1 MSQTQRYLILPARGL
16 TATAQGASKAARD
29 FFIELATGGKPMRA
43 QLSSTLAA
51 SVRACAAKR
60 PKVRLKSPAG
70 FELIESL
77 HEDGI
82 KLVTTTAE
90 MVAALRFEQP
100 GVRLVPERTYKPA
113 VYRPALIAPSPK
125 AAAAG
130 IGLVRRLQISVVDG
144 GTGQGLGGV
153 AIVAFTDFAAR
164 EGVSATTGATGS
176 ATLTVTGK
184 KTYERL
190 YVQHELP
197 GLWSYLGYD
206 VAARGSLTIRLQ
218 PVDLGTGDSLRHF
231 HAAANLSDGTGVKV
245 GVIDSGVAL
254 HHADLRVSG
263 GLGCVPG
270 EPETD
275 YGPSGGPHGTHVA
288 GIIAGRGSSPTGMRG
303 LAPDAQLYSYR
314 VFGSGPSSGGSFAIA
329 KAIDRALQD
338 GCDLLNLSLSFDR
351 KDFSGPAPVDETVRE
366 AIAEAHAK
374 GVVVIAAA
382 GNDGRKTVSYPA
394 ADDLAL
400 AVSAVGHKGTFPSGS
415 SETGDVMGPSGAD
428 PRDFVA
434 AFSNVGTEL
443 DVAGAGVGV
452 VSTVPGGYAP
462 MSGTSMAA
470 PAVTGATARLLAQRP
485 AVLNAAR
492 DRNRADAIRGMVFA
506 MATSLGLG
514 LTFEGK
520 GLLR

>member
-1 MSQTQRYLILPARGL
+1 MFSKLFQRVSQSPTNPA
-16 TATAQGASKAARD
+16 AKPAARSFD
-29 FFIELATGGKPMRA
+29 I
-43 QLSSTLAA
+43 
-51 SVRACAAKR
+51 
-60 PKVRLKSPAG
+60 
-70 FELIESL
+70 
-77 HEDGI
+77 
-82 KLVTTTAE
+82 
-90 MVAALRFEQP
+90 
-100 GVRLVPERTYKPA
+100 
-113 VYRPALIAPSPK
+113 
-125 AAAAG
+125 
-130 IGLVRRLQISVVDG
+130 
-144 GTGQGLGGV
+144 
-153 AIVAFTDFAAR
+153 
-164 EGVSATTGATGS
+164 
-176 ATLTVTGK
+176 
-184 KTYERL
+184 
-190 YVQHELP
+190 
-197 GLWSYLGYD
+197 
-206 VAARGSLTIRLQ
+206 
-218 PVDLGTGDSLRHF
+218 
-231 HAAANLSDGTGVKV
+231 
-245 GVIDSGVAL
+245 
-254 HHADLRVSG
+254 ADL
-263 GLGCVPG
+263 
-270 EPETD
+270 
-275 YGPSGGPHGTHVA
+275 
-288 GIIAGRGSSPTGMRG
+288 
-303 LAPDAQLYSYR
+303 YR
-314 VFGSGPSSGGSFAIA
+314 
-329 KAIDRALQD
+329 
-338 GCDLLNLSLSFDR
+338 
-351 KDFSGPAPVDETVRE
+351 GPAPVDETVRE

-434 AFSNVGTEL
+434 ACSNVGTEL